1 MSTLHNDGAPRRA
14 HTYPVPTTRALDD
27 SERNQLAE
35 LRHEGCEAHC
45 DECGRCDWEPTGP
58 TTTRTVPMTEVRQC
72 CTRHR
77 RMVDHPANDPCSPT
91 EQPCTTLHYCP
102 DCLPEQYDLI
112 PETWRPE
119 PDPADGYLPGPE
131 IAGTYGDVTL
141 SVQRTHLHPDRA
153 AYYWRIMLEGHH
165 APAADGTVVALDP
178 TMTTRSVALAL
189 AWNLYASE
197 AARAI
202 AGDSPILIHHSPDTD
217 PVNIARCQDEI
228 HEIHMEMS

>member
-14 HTYPVPTTRALDD
+14 HTYPVPTAQVLDD

-45 DECGRCDWEPTGP
+45 DECGRCDWETIGP
-58 TTTRTVPMTEVRQC
+58 LNTIDIPMTEHAGAV
-72 CTRHR
+72 
-77 RMVDHPANDPCSPT
+77 
-91 EQPCTTLHYCP
+91 YCP
-102 DCLPEQYDLI
+102 DCLPD
-112 PETWRPE
+112 TWRPE

-131 IAGTYGDVTL
+131 LAATYNDVTL
-141 SVQRTHLHPDRA
+141 SVQRTHLHQDTA

-197 AARAI
+197 AARAL
-202 AGDSPILIHHSPDTD
+202 AGDSPILIHFTPGTRYHYEQY
-217 PVNIARCQDEI
+217 QDEL
-228 HEIHMEMS
+228 HEIHMEALS